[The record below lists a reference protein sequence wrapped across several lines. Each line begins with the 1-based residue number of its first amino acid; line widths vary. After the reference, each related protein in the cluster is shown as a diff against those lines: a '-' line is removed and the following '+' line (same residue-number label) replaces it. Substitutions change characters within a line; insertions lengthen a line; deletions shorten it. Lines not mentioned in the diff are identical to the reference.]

1 MAEEQEIQINIF
13 ESELV
18 PKHGIMSE
26 DEKAAF
32 LKQYNVSLKQLPR
45 IKHDD
50 PAVKE
55 LAAKKGDIIRVTRN
69 DPGVGEYLYYRVVV

>member
-1 MAEEQEIQINIF
+1 MPEEQEIQINIF

-18 PKHGIMSE
+18 PKHEIMSE

-50 PAVKE
+50 PTVKE
-55 LAAKKGDIIRVTRN
+55 LTAKKGDIIRVTRN